1 MAYSYIRPPM
11 YGTETNRSCMKFM
24 LGAPTI
30 YCVFAAWM
38 FSNEQVFLNEIIV
51 NDSDQYLFPTT
62 DHQIKDFFSYR
73 TPGDIFL
80 VWLIII
86 TVYNYGPFV
95 VDKVYEVFTGKKV
108 FGKSKIEMNQNL
120 EPFNDSLSKKQINAI
135 YREEEVIRNK
145 FGFSR
150 LF

>member
-1 MAYSYIRPPM
+1 M
-11 YGTETNRSCMKFM
+11 
-24 LGAPTI
+24 
-30 YCVFAAWM
+30 
-38 FSNEQVFLNEIIV
+38 
-51 NDSDQYLFPTT
+51 FPTT
-62 DHQIKDFFSYR
+62 DHQIKDFFSNR

-86 TVYNYGPFV
+86 TVFNYGPFV

-135 YREEEVIRNK
+135 YREEEVIRSK